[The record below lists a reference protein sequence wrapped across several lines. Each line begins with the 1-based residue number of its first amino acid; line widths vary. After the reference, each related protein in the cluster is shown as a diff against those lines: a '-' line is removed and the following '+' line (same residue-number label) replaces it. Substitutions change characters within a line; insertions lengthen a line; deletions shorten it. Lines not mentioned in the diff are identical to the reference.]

1 MRDTSRR
8 LYYGWFVLAA
18 VSGMNFANG
27 ATAIA
32 VLTVFILPL
41 SADFGWTRTQ
51 ISAVTSVGA
60 VVGAL
65 IAPFAGRLVDRR
77 GARLPL
83 TLGGVCI
90 VLGMLNLAA
99 MQSLGWFYLA
109 FGLARLADQGFVQ
122 ASSPPAIAKWFQ
134 RYQGRAMTILS
145 LSSAAGG
152 VVLPLLVDLVM
163 RVWHWRVAWLM
174 LGGMMLV
181 LGLMPCIFLVKRQ
194 PEDLGL
200 PLDGVTS
207 SPPAEPWRSPRAPIE
222 HTAPDSQAASWRLGE
237 ALHTPALWCLLITA
251 FAIGVSG
258 TGIGLHLVPYL
269 LQQGLTQT
277 AAVQTVSFGFVASGL
292 SNLLWGLSADRLPVR
307 PLLIGTY
314 ALKTLSL
321 AMLLGVHT
329 VPEAYFFTVLRG
341 LAEGGLGLLT
351 AILLA
356 DYYGRQHLGAIY
368 GLLRAVQVTGFALG
382 PLITGVTFD
391 ITQSYHG
398 AFVTFL
404 GLSFVGTA
412 LIGLARPPRHPRRTA

>member
-1 MRDTSRR
+1 MRDTSGR

-32 VLTVFILPL
+32 VLTVFIVPL
-41 SADFGWTRTQ
+41 STDFGWTRTQ
-51 ISAVTSVGA
+51 IAAVTSVGA

-65 IAPFAGRLVDRR
+65 IAPFAGRLVDRH

-83 TLGGVCI
+83 SLGGGCI

-99 MQSLGWFYLA
+99 MQSLVWFYLA

-122 ASSPPAIAKWFQ
+122 ASSPPAIAKWF
-134 RYQGRAMTILS
+134 RRSQGKAMAILS

-152 VVLPLLVDLVM
+152 VVLPLLVHLVM
-163 RVWHWRVAWLM
+163 RVWHWRVAWVM
-174 LGGMMLV
+174 LGGVMLIVGLLPCVV
-181 LGLMPCIFLVKRQ
+181 LIKRQ

-200 PLDGVTS
+200 SLDGITASAHVEPSHALCEPTAGRVPDN
-207 SPPAEPWRSPRAPIE
+207 SPMP
-222 HTAPDSQAASWRLGE
+222 WRLGE
-237 ALHTPALWCLLITA
+237 TLHTPAMWFLLATA
-251 FAIGVSG
+251 CAIGVSS

-269 LQQGLTQT
+269 LQQGLSQT
-277 AAVQTVSFGFVASGL
+277 AAVQTVSLGFLASGV
-292 SNLLWGLSADRLPVR
+292 SNLMWGLSADRLPVR
-307 PLLIGTY
+307 PLLVATY
-314 ALKTLSL
+314 ALKTVSL
-321 AMLLGVHT
+321 AVLLGTHT
-329 VPEAYFFTVLRG
+329 VPEAYLFTVLQG
-341 LAEGGLGLLT
+341 IATGGLGTLT

-368 GLLRAVQVTGFALG
+368 GLLRAIQVIGFALG
-382 PLITGVTFD
+382 PLIAGMTFD

-404 GLSFVGTA
+404 GLSLVGTV
-412 LIGLARPPRHPRRTA
+412 LIGLAQPPKHAHTAS

>member
-1 MRDTSRR
+1 MRNTSGR
-8 LYYGWFVLAA
+8 LYYGWVVLAA

-41 SADFGWTRTQ
+41 TAEFGWTRTQ

-60 VVGAL
+60 VLGAL

-83 TLGGVCI
+83 SLGGVCI

-99 MQSLGWFYLA
+99 MQSLVWFYLA

-122 ASSPPAIAKWFQ
+122 ASSPPAIAKWF
-134 RYQGRAMTILS
+134 RRSQGKAMAILS

-163 RVWHWRVAWLM
+163 RVWHWRVAWVM
-174 LGGMMLV
+174 LGGMMCV
-181 LGLMPCIFLVKRQ
+181 LGLLPCVFLVQRQ

-200 PLDGVTS
+200 PLDGVTA
-207 SPPAEPWRSPRAPIE
+207 SPHASPSRSPYGPTGPAAPERSI
-222 HTAPDSQAASWRLGE
+222 ASWRLGE
-237 ALHTPALWCLLITA
+237 ALHTPALWFLLVTA
-251 FAIGVSG
+251 FAIGVSS

-269 LQQGLTQT
+269 QQQGIPQT
-277 AAVQTVSFGFVASGL
+277 AAVQTVSLGFLASGV
-292 SNLLWGLSADRLPVR
+292 SNLVWGLSADRLPVR
-307 PLLIGTY
+307 PLLVGTY
-314 ALKTLSL
+314 ALKTVSL
-321 AMLLGVHT
+321 AVLLGAHT
-329 VPEAYFFTVLRG
+329 IPEAYLFTVLQG
-341 LAEGGLGLLT
+341 IATGGLGTLT

-368 GLLRAVQVTGFALG
+368 GLLRALQVTGFALG
-382 PLITGVTFD
+382 PLIAGMTFD

-404 GLSFVGTA
+404 GLSLVGTV
-412 LIGLARPPRHPRRTA
+412 LIGLARPPRHTCTAA